1 MIISEEDIYS
11 RKFAQCDLDED
22 GKVTF
27 GELSQMTKLV
37 FPAGKMNILGNVDFL
52 QYCPELTALYIGDTA
67 VETIDLSNNPK
78 LEKVALPG
86 AMFLKTIILA
96 KGCNPQIEY
105 PNKLKKVTLEFKTDP
120 DDPDA
125 IWIE

>member
-27 GELSQMTKLV
+27 GELSQLTKLV

-78 LEKVALPG
+78 LERVALPG

-105 PNKLKKVTLEFKTDP
+105 PNNLKKVTLEFVSDP
-120 DDPDA
+120 DDPNA
-125 IWIE
+125 IWTE